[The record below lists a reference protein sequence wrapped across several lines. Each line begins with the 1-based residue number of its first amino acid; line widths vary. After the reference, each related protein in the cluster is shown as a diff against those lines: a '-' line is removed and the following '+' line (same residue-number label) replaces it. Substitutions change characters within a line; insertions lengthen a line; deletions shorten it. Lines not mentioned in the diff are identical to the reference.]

1 MVLGL
6 GSFARRSS
14 EVYKLSRSV
23 LEKSPTTSKATMM
36 TRTAIKIAASMPYH
50 IQPVTGV
57 MRAM

>member
-6 GSFARRSS
+6 ASFARRSS
-14 EVYKLSRSV
+14 EVYELSRSV
-23 LEKSPTTSKATMM
+23 LEKSPATRKATMT
-36 TRTAIKIAASMPYH
+36 TRTAIKIAASMANH